1 MVAVSVSSIRPRLQS
16 GRQPPR
22 HQIIPALGPPAA
34 IIRTTGARGREA
46 GYPGPS
52 RGHGGGNELLI
63 LILWELGRPT
73 KVRMDHLFRRRVSF
87 VLAKKMDKGI
97 PRRQS
102 SAVLSLVT
110 CYTAGC
116 YAGQYK
122 MWISI
127 LCWYLSDMLS
137 IWYLNFFT
145 KSYFEGF

>member
-1 MVAVSVSSIRPRLQS
+1 MVVAVLESSIRPRLQS

-22 HQIIPALGPPAA
+22 HQIIPAQGPPAA

-87 VLAKKMDKGI
+87 VLAKKMDK
-97 PRRQS
+97 RN
-102 SAVLSLVT
+102 T
-110 CYTAGC
+110 
-116 YAGQYK
+116 
-122 MWISI
+122 
-127 LCWYLSDMLS
+127 
-137 IWYLNFFT
+137 
-145 KSYFEGF
+145 